1 MTEATR
7 EVRPGA
13 CPVCDRPID
22 QVQVGYGLMWETN
35 YDIAVGEYVGPG
47 HGITE
52 AGAAIPPGARI
63 AGYFHPG
70 DVYTFGPCGCT
81 MQGEPTSI
89 VIDGN
94 GVATYTFALDPH
106 EYGQR
111 GGSREIRSG
120 DLL

>member
-35 YDIAVGEYVGPG
+35 YTIAVGEYVGPG

-52 AGAAIPPGARI
+52 GRSATPPETRI
-63 AGYFHPG
+63 IGHFHPG

-81 MQGEPTSI
+81 MQGESTGI

-94 GVATYTFALDPH
+94 GVANYAFALDPH
-106 EYGQR
+106 KYVQR
-111 GGSREIRSG
+111 SASREITSW